1 MNMDEITEMI
11 AQMGIEMQQRR
22 EEIEDA
28 TEIALALRSDF
39 DELLTMVLNLDP
51 ATTEMLD
58 NYALYLTN
66 KWC

>member
-58 NYALYLTN
+58 NYALYLAN